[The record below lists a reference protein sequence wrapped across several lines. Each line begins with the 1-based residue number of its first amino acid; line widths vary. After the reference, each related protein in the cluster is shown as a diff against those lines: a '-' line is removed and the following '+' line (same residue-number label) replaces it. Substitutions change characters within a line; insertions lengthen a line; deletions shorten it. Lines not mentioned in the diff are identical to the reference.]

1 MHGNLW
7 QYIVVLLILAGIVV
21 WILVNLFSK
30 KRRKRIGN
38 CCGCS
43 LSEVCESRKLERR
56 ECDGGEKCECEKN
69 PGAGI
74 GAKR

>member
-1 MHGNLW
+1 MHSNLW

-43 LSEVCESRKLERR
+43 LSEVCER
-56 ECDGGEKCECEKN
+56 GEKCECEKN
-69 PGAGI
+69 PGPGV
-74 GAKR
+74 KR

>member
-30 KRRKRIGN
+30 KRRKRMSN

-69 PGAGI
+69 PRP

>member
-1 MHGNLW
+1 MHSNLW

-30 KRRKRIGN
+30 KRRKRMGN

-56 ECDGGEKCECEKN
+56 DATEGRN
-69 PGAGI
+69 AN
-74 GAKR
+74 AKRIPANL